1 MFGDVRSCGGVD
13 ASAVLMYRIGLFYSN
28 CMILMLEPISEKK
41 SSAMA
46 IFVIVW
52 QVLIFGVDVGVCPDC
67 PPKCLHSRHVL
78 DARWLDFWRVTRQ
91 EGEASNTTVFNCI
104 LDLLPLRSC
113 EVINPLARRNA
124 KEHTALKEMAA
135 FALPSS
141 SSSSSMAMDDVAHD
155 AAGAGP
161 GQTQTNMAYTP
172 RKFPE
177 ISIAE
182 LP

>member
-13 ASAVLMYRIGLFYSN
+13 ASVVLMYRIGLFYAN

-46 IFVIVW
+46 ICVIVW
-52 QVLIFGVDVGVCPDC
+52 QVLIFGVGVDPGPACPLATCSVRVGWTFGASPG
-67 PPKCLHSRHVL
+67 KR
-78 DARWLDFWRVTRQ
+78 
-91 EGEASNTTVFNCI
+91 EASNTNVLDCT
-104 LDLLPLRSC
+104 LDLLPLRTC
-113 EVINPLARRNA
+113 EAITQSAEIHPPKPLKDSHRT
-124 KEHTALKEMAA
+124 KMAA
-135 FALPSS
+135 VALPSS
-141 SSSSSMAMDDVAHD
+141 SSSSSMGMDDVAHS

-161 GQTQTNMAYTP
+161 GQAQTNMAYTP